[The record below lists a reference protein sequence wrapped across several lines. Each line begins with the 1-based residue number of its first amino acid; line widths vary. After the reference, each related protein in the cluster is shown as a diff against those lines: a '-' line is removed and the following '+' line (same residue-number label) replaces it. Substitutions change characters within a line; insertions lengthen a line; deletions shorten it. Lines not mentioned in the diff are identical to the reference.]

1 MLHPQLLRA
10 MGLKHKIKLRRT
22 ALPAFR
28 ALRAM
33 KGLRGTRLDLFGL
46 PRVRRVER
54 ALPGEYR
61 ELVSRSLDR
70 LTPMTHGMVAEIAE
84 LPDVVRGYEDIKLA
98 NVEKFRAAAGELEE
112 SLARGVQTGGFELP
126 MARG

>member
-1 MLHPQLLRA
+1 
-10 MGLKHKIKLRRT
+10 
-22 ALPAFR
+22 
-28 ALRAM
+28 M

-46 PRVRRVER
+46 AKVRRVER

-61 ELVSRSLDR
+61 ALVARALER
-70 LTPMTHGMVAEIAE
+70 LTPVTHGMVAEIAE

-98 NVEKFRAAAGELEE
+98 QRREVPRGRPPSLEE
-112 SLARGVQTGGFELP
+112 QLARGAQTGGFELP